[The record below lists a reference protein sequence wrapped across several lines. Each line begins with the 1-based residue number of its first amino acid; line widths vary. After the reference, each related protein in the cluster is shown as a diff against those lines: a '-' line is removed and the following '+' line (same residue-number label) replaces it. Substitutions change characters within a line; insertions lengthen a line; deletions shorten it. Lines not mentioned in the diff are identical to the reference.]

1 MQYSDTFY
9 DSSGCCCNCHTLIL
23 FQEVEKLRLEMQEI
37 DQQLRTIHP
46 RQKEALTSLH
56 QEEKRRPES
65 YHEDRGRGSL
75 RGRGRGG
82 SSRRWGNDRH
92 AANIAGMYLHS
103 MVTLLCQ
110 HH

>member
-1 MQYSDTFY
+1 M
-9 DSSGCCCNCHTLIL
+9 

-37 DQQLRTIHP
+37 DQQLRTISSP
-46 RQKEALTSLH
+46 TERGPYFPPSGRE
-56 QEEKRRPES
+56 RRPES

-92 AANIAGMYLHS
+92 AANIAGGSPCCM
-103 MVTLLCQ
+103 LLKFRC
-110 HH
+110 